1 MEALNKKERNDAYAS
16 FLVFFLSTVA
26 LLLLAVFFA
35 FQVPFKENERLRK
48 QLKKYDHEHEFM
60 NTFVNKLASTKSLL
74 DSVNLPN
81 AQPLVI
87 EGRIAEEIKTMGGM
101 VTADSI
107 SDKRMYEN
115 TIQTLIALQD
125 AKKILRSNSNTE
137 SDLGAVQQQLNDLRM
152 QLNMCEQ
159 QKTQMQ
165 TTLMMHQ
172 NRQ

>member
-1 MEALNKKERNDAYAS
+1 
-16 FLVFFLSTVA
+16 
-26 LLLLAVFFA
+26 
-35 FQVPFKENERLRK
+35 
-48 QLKKYDHEHEFM
+48 M

-87 EGRIAEEIKTMGGM
+87 EGRIAEEIKTMGGL

-165 TTLMMHQ
+165 TTLMMYQ